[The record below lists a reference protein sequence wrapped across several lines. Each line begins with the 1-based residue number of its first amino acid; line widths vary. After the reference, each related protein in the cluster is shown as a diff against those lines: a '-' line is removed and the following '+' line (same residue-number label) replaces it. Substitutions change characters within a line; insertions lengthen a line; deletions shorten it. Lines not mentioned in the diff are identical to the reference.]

1 MPRVQVV
8 FRRMVSDGNY
18 GHEVAEAT
26 LEQDLLPGQEGDGEI
41 TATLLLGLAGKVVYA
56 ELGRSHNGSIRRTL
70 DYEQRSE
77 VARRGVE
84 WGRATRPWKST
95 TSCTRTRTT
104 RSDGQVLVRN
114 AQPVL
119 LVS

>member
-26 LEQDLLPGQEGDGEI
+26 LEQDLLPGEEGDGEI
-41 TATLLLGLAGKVVYA
+41 TATLLLGLARKVVYA

-84 WGRATRPWKST
+84 WGLS
-95 TSCTRTRTT
+95 
-104 RSDGQVLVRN
+104 N
-114 AQPVL
+114 AAVEEHDIVHADEDNPF
-119 LVS
+119 